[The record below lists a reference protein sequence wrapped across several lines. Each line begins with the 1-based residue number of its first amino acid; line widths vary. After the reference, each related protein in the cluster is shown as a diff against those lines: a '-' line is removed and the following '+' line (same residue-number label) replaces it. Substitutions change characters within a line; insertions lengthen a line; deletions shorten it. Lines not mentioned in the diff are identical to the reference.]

1 MSPLLRGLVIALVQV
16 ALVGGVG
23 GKLLYDRHS
32 LPRVWAETTGIDPV
46 LPIRGRYV
54 SLRLVVEVD
63 RAPEPGG
70 GERRIEVYPATL
82 AVADGALHVVVSARP
97 EESPYGGIET
107 MVQRVSTPAGPRWTL
122 EEPVAFFL
130 PERAP
135 DPTRLAAGETLW
147 AEVTVPPRGPPRP
160 IRLEVRKQRAAGAAA
175 QPRILSRR

>member
-1 MSPLLRGLVIALVQV
+1 MGQNPVVAGAPGRAAIVSPLLRGLLIALVQV

-23 GKLLYDRHS
+23 GKLLYDGHS

-54 SLRLVVEVD
+54 SLRLVVGVD
-63 RAPEPGG
+63 RAPEPGA
-70 GERRIEVYPATL
+70 GERRIEVYPARLTVSDGTL
-82 AVADGALHVVVSARP
+82 HAVLSAQS
-97 EESPYGGIET
+97 EEPPYGAMGT
-107 MVQRVSTPAGPRWTL
+107 MVRRVSTAAGPRWTL

-147 AEVTVPPRGPPRP
+147 AEVTVRRGGHRG
-160 IRLEVRKQRAAGAAA
+160 RTT
-175 QPRILSRR
+175 SR